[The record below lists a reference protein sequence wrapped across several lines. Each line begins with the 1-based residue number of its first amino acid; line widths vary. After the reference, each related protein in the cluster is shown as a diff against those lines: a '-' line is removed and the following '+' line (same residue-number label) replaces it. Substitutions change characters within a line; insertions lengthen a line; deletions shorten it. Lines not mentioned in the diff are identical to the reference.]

1 MLFFSNSRATMQS
14 PAQVYHHTRNFPP
27 PFFNSHTLLE
37 ADYLLRG
44 VYSDLKKLN
53 IKYFWFGLSG
63 NLKVKAPLHERF
75 LKTSCNIYWYKLFDR
90 KQVLSG
96 SPSPSQLDMESIK
109 LIFVYFAY
117 LFKINNFLETF
128 IYLQSDPKKVTLKQK
143 ISSYRFLGVNVV
155 VSLFYRRF
163 LGGRPK
169 K

>member
-1 MLFFSNSRATMQS
+1 MQS

-44 VYSDLKKLN
+44 YVYSDLKKLN
-53 IKYFWFGLSG
+53 IKYFWFGVSYLTENKSS
-63 NLKVKAPLHERF
+63 VVP
-75 LKTSCNIYWYKLFDR
+75 
-90 KQVLSG
+90 
-96 SPSPSQLDMESIK
+96 PSPSQLDMESIK

-143 ISSYRFLGVNVV
+143 ISSYPFLGVNIV

-163 LGGRPK
+163 LGGRPNK
-169 K
+169 